1 MKYLHLVWRN
11 LLRRKIRTT
20 FTLLSIFVA
29 FVLFGV
35 LVGIRMAF
43 SLGVEVAGA
52 DRLVMLHKSGFMM
65 FVPESYGPR
74 MLSVRGVTDAT
85 HSTWFGAY
93 YQHETKT
100 FSNMAVDPEP
110 FLRMYPEYVVPED
123 QKKAWFEDRTGA
135 IVGRPAAER
144 FGWKIGDRVPLISPI
159 FNRPDGSPWTFT
171 IRGIYTAARKGVDD
185 TQFFF
190 NREYLSETFRGVDFI
205 EGNVGWFIIRVSD
218 PPNADQIARNIDA
231 LFANSPNETKTATE
245 AQFLQNFAKQIGDIG
260 AIVTAITAA
269 VLFTILLVV
278 GNTMAQSIRER
289 ISELAVLKTLGF
301 SDGKVLGLVLL
312 ESIFI
317 AVLGGGAGLLVGWLI
332 VSAGDPTGAF
342 LPAFR
347 YPPGQ
352 LALGVAIVIGLGIAA
367 GILPALK
374 ANRLRIVDA
383 LRRN

>member
-29 FVLFGV
+29 FILFGV
-35 LVGIRMAF
+35 LVGIRAAF
-43 SLGVEVAGA
+43 TLGVEVAGA
-52 DRLVMLHKSGFMM
+52 DRLVMLHKVGFMM

-74 MLSVRGVTDAT
+74 MQTVKGVTDVT

-93 YQHETKT
+93 YQTETN
-100 FSNMAVDPEP
+100 FFANMAVDPEP
-110 FLRMYPEYVVPED
+110 FLRMYPEFIVPED

-135 IVGRPAAER
+135 IVGRPTAER

-159 FNRPDGSPWTFT
+159 FNRPDGGPWTFT
-171 IRGIYTAARKGVDD
+171 IRGFYTAARKGVDD

-190 NREYLSETFRGVDFI
+190 DRRYMAETFRGVDFI

-218 PPNADQIARNIDA
+218 PPNADQVAQNIDA
-231 LFANSPNETKTATE
+231 LFANSPNETKTSTE
-245 AQFLQNFAKQIGDIG
+245 AQFVQNFAKQIGDIG
-260 AIVTAITAA
+260 SIVTAITAA

-289 ISELAVLKTLGF
+289 INELAVLKTLGF

-312 ESIFI
+312 ESVFI
-317 AVLGGGAGLLVGWLI
+317 ALLGGGAGLLVGWLL
-332 VSAGDPTGAF
+332 VSAGDPTGGF
-342 LPAFR
+342 LPAFY
-347 YPPGQ
+347 YPARHLVIG
-352 LALGVAIVIGLGIAA
+352 AAIVISLGIAA

>member
-52 DRLVMLHKSGFMM
+52 DRLVLLHKVGFMM

-74 MLSVRGVTDAT
+74 MRSVRGVTDAT
-85 HSTWFGAY
+85 HATWFGAY
-93 YQHETKT
+93 YQQETNT

-110 FLRMYPEYVVPED
+110 YLRMYPEFVLPEE

-135 IVGRPAAER
+135 IVGRPTAER

-159 FNRPDGSPWTFT
+159 FNRPDGTPWTFT

-190 NREYLSETFRGVDFI
+190 NRQYLSETFRGVDFI

-218 PPNADQIARNIDA
+218 PPNADQIAQNIDA
-231 LFANSPNETKTATE
+231 LFANSPNETKTSTE

-260 AIVTAITAA
+260 TIVTAITAA
-269 VLFTILLVV
+269 VLFTILLVA

-301 SDGKVLGLVLL
+301 TDGKVLGLVLL
-312 ESIFI
+312 ESIFV
-317 AVLGGGAGLLVGWLI
+317 AVLGGGTGLLVGWLI
-332 VSAGDPTGAF
+332 VSAGDPTGGF

-347 YPPGQ
+347 YPPQQ
-352 LALGVAIVIGLGIAA
+352 LAVGVAIVIGLGIAA
-367 GILPALK
+367 GILPALR

>member
-52 DRLVMLHKSGFMM
+52 DRLVMLHKVGFMM

-74 MLSVRGVTDAT
+74 MLSVAGVEHAT
-85 HSTWFGAY
+85 HATWFGAY
-93 YQHETKT
+93 YQHELNT
-100 FSNMAVDPEP
+100 FSSMAVDPEP
-110 FLRMYPEYVVPED
+110 YLTMYPEFVVPED

-135 IVGRPAAER
+135 IVGQPLAER
-144 FGWKIGDRVPLISPI
+144 FGWKIGDRVPLKSPI
-159 FNRPDGSPWTFT
+159 FNRPDGSPWAFT
-171 IRGIYTAARKGVDD
+171 IRGIYTASRKGVDD

-190 NREYLSETFRGVDFI
+190 DRRYLAETFRGVDFI
-205 EGNVGWFIIRVSD
+205 EGNVGWFVIRVSD
-218 PPNADQIARNIDA
+218 PPNADRIANNIDA

-260 AIVTAITAA
+260 TIVTAITAA

-289 ISELAVLKTLGF
+289 TSELAVLKTLGF

-312 ESIFI
+312 ESLFI

-347 YPPGQ
+347 YPPNQ

-367 GILPALK
+367 GILPALR

>member
-260 AIVTAITAA
+260 TIVTAITAA

>member
-52 DRLVMLHKSGFMM
+52 DRLVMLHKTGFMM

-93 YQHETKT
+93 YQHELNT
-100 FSNMAVDPEP
+100 FSSMAVDPEP
-110 FLRMYPEYVVPED
+110 YLRMYPEFVLPED

-135 IVGRPAAER
+135 IVGRPLAER
-144 FGWKIGDRVPLISPI
+144 FGWKIGDRVPLKSPI
-159 FNRPDGSPWTFT
+159 FNRPDGGPWSFT

-190 NREYLSETFRGVDFI
+190 DRRYLAETFRGVDFI
-205 EGNVGWFIIRVSD
+205 EGNVGWFVIRVGD

-260 AIVTAITAA
+260 TIVTAITAA

-289 ISELAVLKTLGF
+289 VSELAVLKTLGF
-301 SDGKVLGLVLL
+301 TDGKVLGLVLL

-352 LALGVAIVIGLGIAA
+352 LVVGAAIVISLGIAA

>member
-11 LLRRKIRTT
+11 VLRRKIRTT

-52 DRLVMLHKSGFMM
+52 DRLIMLHKTGFMM

-93 YQHETKT
+93 YQHETNT

-123 QKKAWFEDRTGA
+123 QKRAWFEDRTGA

-190 NREYLSETFRGVDFI
+190 NRQYLSETFRGVDFI

-260 AIVTAITAA
+260 TIVTAITAA

-301 SDGKVLGLVLL
+301 TDGKVLGLVLL

-347 YPPGQ
+347 YPPSQ

>member
-11 LLRRKIRTT
+11 LLRRKVRTT

-35 LVGIRMAF
+35 LVGIRAAF
-43 SLGVEVAGA
+43 TLGVEVAGA
-52 DRLVMLHKSGFMM
+52 DRLVLLHKVGFMM
-65 FVPESYGPR
+65 FVPENYGPR
-74 MLSVRGVTDAT
+74 MQAVQGVTEVT
-85 HSTWFGAY
+85 NSTWFGAY
-93 YQHETKT
+93 YQKPSN
-100 FSNMAVDPEP
+100 FFANMAVEPEP
-110 FLRMYPEYVVPED
+110 FLRMYPEYIVPDD

-135 IVGRPAAER
+135 IVGRPTAEKY
-144 FGWKIGDRVPLISPI
+144 GWKVGDRVPLISPI
-159 FNRPDGSPWTFT
+159 FNRPDGGPWTFT
-171 IRGIYTAARKGVDD
+171 IRGIYTANKKGVDE

-190 NREYLSETFRGVDFI
+190 DRRYLMETFRGVSFI

-218 PPNADQIARNIDA
+218 PPNADQIAQRIDA

-245 AQFLQNFAKQIGDIG
+245 AQFVQNFAKQIGDIG
-260 AIVTAITAA
+260 SIVTAITAA

-317 AVLGGGAGLLVGWLI
+317 AVLGGAAGLLVGWLL
-332 VSAGDPTGAF
+332 VSAGDPTGGY
-342 LPAFR
+342 LPAF
-347 YPPGQ
+347 YFPPRQ
-352 LALGVAIVIGLGIAA
+352 LVVGAAIVVSLGIAA

>member
-52 DRLVMLHKSGFMM
+52 DRLVMLHKMGFMM

-74 MLSVRGVTDAT
+74 MLSVGGVSDVTNA
-85 HSTWFGAY
+85 TWFGAY
-93 YQHETKT
+93 YQHDTNV
-100 FSNMAVDPEP
+100 FSNMAVDPESY
-110 FLRMYPEYVVPED
+110 LRLYPEIVLPDD
-123 QKKAWFEDRTGA
+123 QKKAWLEDRTGA
-135 IVGRPAAER
+135 IIGQPLAER
-144 FGWKIGDRVPLISPI
+144 FGWKIGDRVPVISPI

-171 IRGIYTAARKGVDD
+171 IRGIYTAGRKGFDD

-190 NREYLSETFRGVDFI
+190 HRRYLAETFRGVDFI
-205 EGNVGWFIIRVSD
+205 EGNVGWYVIRVSD
-218 PPNADQIARNIDA
+218 PPNIDQIAQNIDA
-231 LFANSPNETKTATE
+231 LFANSPNETKTSTE

-260 AIVTAITAA
+260 TIVTAITAA
-269 VLFTILLVV
+269 VLFTILLVA

-289 ISELAVLKTLGF
+289 IGELAVLKTLGF
-301 SDGKVLGLVLL
+301 TDGKVLGLVLL

-317 AVLGGGAGLLVGWLI
+317 AVLGGGAGLFVGWLI
-332 VSAGDPTGAF
+332 VSAGDPTGAY

-347 YPPGQ
+347 YPPDQ
-352 LALGVAIVIGLGIAA
+352 LLIGVAIVIGLGIAA
-367 GILPALK
+367 GIMPALK

>member
-43 SLGVEVAGA
+43 TLGVEVAGA
-52 DRLVMLHKSGFMM
+52 DRLVMLHKVSLVM
-65 FVPESYGPR
+65 FLPESYGPR
-74 MLSVRGVTDAT
+74 ILGIEGVKEVTNA
-85 HSTWFGAY
+85 TWFGAY
-93 YQHETKT
+93 YQKPSN
-100 FSNMAVDPEP
+100 FFANMAVEPEP

-135 IVGRPAAER
+135 IVGRPTAEKY
-144 FGWKIGDRVPLISPI
+144 GWKIGDRVPLIGTI
-159 FNRPDGSPWTFT
+159 FPRPDGNAWTFT
-171 IRGIYTAARKGVDD
+171 IRGIYTGDKKGVDE

-190 NREYLSETFRGVDFI
+190 DRRYLMETFRENSFI
-205 EGNVGWFIIRVSD
+205 EGNVGWFIIRVAD
-218 PPNADQIARNIDA
+218 PPRADQIAQRIDA
-231 LFANSPNETKTATE
+231 LFANSPTETKTSTE
-245 AQFLQNFAKQIGDIG
+245 AQFVQGFAKQIGDIG
-260 AIVTAITAA
+260 TIVTAITAA

-289 ISELAVLKTLGF
+289 TSELAVLKTLGF

-312 ESIFI
+312 ESVFI
-317 AVLGGGAGLLVGWLI
+317 AIVGGGAGLLVGWFV
-332 VSAGDPTGAF
+332 VSAGDPTGGF
-342 LPAFR
+342 LPAF
-347 YPPGQ
+347 YFPPRELVVG
-352 LALGVAIVIGLGIAA
+352 GGIVISLGLAA
-367 GILPALK
+367 GILPALR
-374 ANRLRIVDA
+374 ANRLKIVDA